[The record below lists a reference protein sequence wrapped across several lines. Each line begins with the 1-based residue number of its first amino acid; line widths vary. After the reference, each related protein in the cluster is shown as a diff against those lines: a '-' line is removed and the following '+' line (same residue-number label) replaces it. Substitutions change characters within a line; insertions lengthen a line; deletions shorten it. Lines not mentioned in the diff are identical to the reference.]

1 MGHFPELGYF
11 HNEDETDPKVIEK
24 YLSQDDGENPGMNR
38 ELSIEEVKKH
48 ILNQMYWG
56 FEMTMEQGANWPNLF
71 AGCRL

>member
-11 HNEDETDPKVIEK
+11 HDEDETDPKSIEK

-38 ELSIEEVKKH
+38 ELSAEEVKKY

-56 FEMTMEQGANWPNLF
+56 FEMAMEDCNKWPNLF
-71 AGCRL
+71 EDCKL